1 MKKVGLFA
9 LSAISL
15 GMSATVSAEEAGHR
29 QHEAHQHGV
38 VEWHIAQD
46 GDLLMVEITAPGADV
61 VGFEHAPEN
70 KEQEHLIHEA
80 EETLAAVGGLFAIN
94 TSAGCKLTE
103 HHVTQTLMEE
113 HDDHDGHDHDAH
125 GHDDHHDDHDK
136 HHDDHD
142 DHGHKDSHD
151 DHHGDH
157 DDHAG
162 HDHHDE
168 HDHGKESSHGE
179 FSAQYTFSCS
189 NPAEIKTV
197 TTNWFDTFSTT
208 EKITV
213 QALTDK
219 GVVAGDLSPAARSF
233 KF

>member
-1 MKKVGLFA
+1 MKTAGLIA

-15 GMSATVSAEEAGHR
+15 GMAATVTAEDALHR

-46 GDLLMVEITAPGADV
+46 GDVLLVEITAPGADV

-70 KEQEHLIHEA
+70 NEQANLIHQA
-80 EETLAAVGGLFAIN
+80 EEKLAAVAGLFSIN
-94 TSAGCKLTE
+94 ASADCNLIE
-103 HHVTQTLMEE
+103 HKIAQTLMEE
-113 HDDHDGHDHDAH
+113 HDAHEGHDHSAH
-125 GHDDHHDDHDK
+125 GHDDHHDDHDSHDK
-136 HHDDHD
+136 HIDEHDDHN
-142 DHGHKDSHD
+142 DHT
-151 DHHGDH
+151 
-157 DDHAG
+157 G
-162 HDHHDE
+162 HDHHD
-168 HDHGKESSHGE
+168 DHGQEGSHGE
-179 FSAQYTFSCS
+179 FSAQYTFNCN

-233 KF
+233 TF